1 MKGYRFRMPP
11 KNNPL
16 IVIICLA
23 LVSFQSYSAEPVPER
38 VNKLT
43 IGAGFTH
50 NSMPHTAVGSDTSAV
65 PFFDIQLGPFFAYNK
80 NDEPVIGL
88 ELFRHKRVMLALAS
102 IYGSH
107 SLDVSDVSKDKEWV
121 YLGIEDRD
129 KATEVA
135 LIFHFYSKVGLID
148 ITVARDVSDT
158 YDDFRSSISW
168 SRPFP
173 ETGNWTITPR
183 MYGRYYSE
191 GFNNYYYGVSEQ
203 AMVSAE
209 QTYNTEGIIIGGN
222 PVNNFD
228 DYRFN
233 YRPPYEAGN
242 GGQFGFDLNIEYN
255 FTEQFK
261 ALGYIGME
269 QLGGQVT
276 SSVLVEDSDIWK
288 ASLGIAY
295 TF

>member
-1 MKGYRFRMPP
+1 MKGYRFRMLP
-11 KNNPL
+11 KNTPL
-16 IVIICLA
+16 IMIICLA
-23 LVSFQSYSAEPVPER
+23 LTSFKSYSAEPVPDR

-50 NSMPHTAVGSDTSAV
+50 NSMPHTAADSLTTAV
-65 PFFDIQLGPFFAYNK
+65 PLFDIQFGPLFAYNK

-107 SLDVSDVSKDKEWV
+107 SLDVSEVSKDKEWV
-121 YLGIEDRD
+121 YHGIEDRD
-129 KATEVA
+129 RATEVA
-135 LIFHFYSKVGLID
+135 LIFHFYSKVGLVD
-148 ITVARDVSDT
+148 ITVARDVSNT

-168 SRPFP
+168 SRPFS
-173 ETGNWTITPR
+173 ETGNWTIIPR

-191 GFNNYYYGVSEQ
+191 GFNNYYYGVSQQE
-203 AMVSAE
+203 MDNAE
-209 QTYNTEGIIIGGN
+209 QIYNNQGIIIDG
-222 PVNNFD
+222 VAINFD
-228 DYRFN
+228 QFKNN
-233 YRPPYEAGN
+233 YRPPYTAGN
-242 GGQFGFDLNIEYN
+242 GGQFGVDLTLEYN
-255 FTEQFK
+255 FTESFK

-276 SSVLVEDSDIWK
+276 SSVLVEDADIWK
-288 ASLGIAY
+288 TSLGIAY